1 MDKKTSTALN
11 RFSKKVKEILAVEE
25 IILFGSYAKGEQKYS
40 SDIDIAV
47 VVSGFEGDFLEMNAK
62 LFSIVRNIDLRI
74 EPIILDR
81 KNDRSGFLESIEK
94 YGVLI

>member
-11 RFSKKVKEILAVEE
+11 RFSKKVKEFLAVEE
-25 IILFGSYAKGEQKYS
+25 IILFGSYAKGEQKYG

-47 VVSGFEGDFLEMNAK
+47 VVSDFEGDFLELNAK

-94 YGVLI
+94 YGILI

>member
-11 RFSKKVKEILAVEE
+11 RFSKIVKTITVVEE
-25 IILFGSYAKGEQKYS
+25 IILFGSYAKGEQKYN

-47 VVSGFEGDFLEMNAK
+47 VVSGFEGDFLDLSAK
-62 LFSIVRNIDLRI
+62 LFSIVRTIDLRI

-81 KNDRSGFLESIEK
+81 KNDTSGFLESIEK